1 MKSTTVQIGRAAR
14 LALLWVC
21 MGSMALLSGCA
32 TYSGSAPDCSQ
43 GYSASCRIPDSSKN
57 DPSPLSSAEQAALDS
72 QKGAVASQVPSS
84 ARPAVTEQYK
94 YFLRNGRKTMQVF
107 SKRSEKYL
115 AYARGVFR
123 SKGLPEELAYL
134 AIVESGYNP
143 VAKSGAGAAGAW
155 QFMKYTGMKYGLN
168 QDEWQDERLD
178 VYKATVAAA
187 DYLDKLHRQFGDWPT
202 AIAAYNAGEG
212 KMERACQAAGENSFF
227 GVCAKNDK
235 LDAKTRLKAET
246 TQYVPRFL
254 AVSCIMDN
262 LGSLGFEP
270 IHPEKAPQMTAVKIK
285 PATDLKAMA
294 SACSMSWSEFYRN
307 NPHHVRTV
315 SSPSAQTLVYVPQD
329 SRSVAMAYA
338 RNPVTATASQLAQAS
353 RQQTSASANAGQSKA
368 RCTGTY
374 CIAPG
379 ETLYQVARKH
389 GTTVD
394 ALMQANNISNPS
406 VLRAGDRIKVTG
418 RSGGG
423 AVAAK
428 SGRRSY
434 TVRPNDNL
442 WQISKRLDVS
452 VDGLKRW
459 NRLDERSLHVGQTLV
474 VSR

>member
-1 MKSTTVQIGRAAR
+1 MKSTMQIGRAAR

-21 MGSMALLSGCA
+21 MGIMALLSGCA
-32 TYSGSAPDCSQ
+32 TYSTSAPDCSQ
-43 GYSASCRIPDSSKN
+43 SYSAACRIPQSAKN
-57 DPSPLSSAEQAALDS
+57 DTNPLSSAEQTALNS
-72 QKGAVASQVPSS
+72 QKGVVAKQVPAS
-84 ARPAVTEQYK
+84 AKPAVTEQYK

-115 AYARGVFR
+115 AYAKNVFR

-168 QDEWQDERLD
+168 QDDWQDERLD

-187 DYLDKLHRQFGDWPT
+187 DYLDKLHREFGDWPT

-212 KMERACQAAGENSFF
+212 KMERACAAAGENTFF

-262 LGSLGFEP
+262 LDSLGFEA
-270 IHPEKAPQMTAVKIK
+270 IHPEKAPQMTAVKVK

-294 SACSMSWSEFYRN
+294 SACSMNWNEFYRN

-315 SSPSAQTLVYVPQD
+315 SSPNAQTLVYVPED
-329 SRSVAMAYA
+329 SRSLAMAFA
-338 RNPVTATASQLAQAS
+338 RNPVTASADQLAQAS
-353 RQQTSASANAGQSKA
+353 RHAAPAPANRQGKA

-379 ETLYQVARKH
+379 ETLYQVAKKH

-394 ALMQANNISNPS
+394 ALMQANNISNPNA
-406 VLRAGDRIKVTG
+406 LRAGDRIKVATQA
-418 RSGGG
+418 SAG
-423 AVAAK
+423 ASAGK

-442 WQISKRLDVS
+442 WQISKRMNVS
-452 VDGLKRW
+452 VDDLKRW
-459 NRLDERSLHVGQTLV
+459 NKIDERSLHVGQTLV

>member
-115 AYARGVFR
+115 AYARKVFR

-168 QDEWQDERLD
+168 QDDWQDERLD

-212 KMERACQAAGENSFF
+212 KMQRACEAAGANTFF
-227 GVCAKNDK
+227 GVCAKNDS
-235 LDAKTRLKAET
+235 LDAKTRLKPET

-262 LGSLGFEP
+262 LGSLGFDP
-270 IHPEKAPQMTAVKIK
+270 IHPENAPQMTPVKVK

-294 SACSMSWSEFYRN
+294 SACSMNWSEFYRN

-315 SSPSAQTLVYVPQD
+315 SSPNAQTLVYVPED

-338 RNPVTATASQLAQAS
+338 RNPVTVSGAQLAQAA
-353 RQQTSASANAGQSKA
+353 RQSAPAAPGAA
-368 RCTGTY
+368 RCTGTH

-394 ALMQANNISNPS
+394 ALMQANNISNPNA
-406 VLRAGDRIKVTG
+406 LRAGDRIKV
-418 RSGGG
+418 
-423 AVAAK
+423 AASARAGSRADK

-442 WQISKRLDVS
+442 WQISKRMNVS
-452 VDGLKRW
+452 VSDLKRW
-459 NRLDERSLHVGQTLV
+459 NKIDERSLHVGQTLV